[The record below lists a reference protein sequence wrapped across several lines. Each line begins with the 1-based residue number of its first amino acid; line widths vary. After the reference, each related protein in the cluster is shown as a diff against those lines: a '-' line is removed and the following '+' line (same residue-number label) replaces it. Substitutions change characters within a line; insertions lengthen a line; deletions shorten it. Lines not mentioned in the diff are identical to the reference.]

1 MWPDTAKML
10 KCTEE
15 MGTSQQYSHSISHP
29 TLHCTVLTVIR
40 GFCHIFEVT
49 SRKIQELACCSET
62 NNTHHRIA
70 KHWTV
75 SERTLTALS
84 NWHSVVS
91 TATIK
96 DNLLPAFGFN
106 CITMPVK
113 IRAKKTKTKPE
124 TNRKRNLSES
134 TNKLIC
140 IAIPS
145 ISSRRVT
152 FVSKDKQ
159 IHQFMSGFCVFCD
172 QFFLFL
178 IFYFQ
183 GIRSLNLLSVL
194 HAWRLGH

>member
-1 MWPDTAKML
+1 MWPDTVKVL

-15 MGTSQQYSHSISHP
+15 MGTSQQYSYSNSHP
-29 TLHCTVLTVIR
+29 TLHYTVIR
-40 GFCHIFEVT
+40 GFCHIIEVT
-49 SRKIQELACCSET
+49 SRQIQELACCSET

-113 IRAKKTKTKPE
+113 IRAKKPKQNQKE
-124 TNRKRNLSES
+124 TEKEICQNLPI
-134 TNKLIC
+134 NC
-140 IAIPS
+140 FA
-145 ISSRRVT
+145 
-152 FVSKDKQ
+152 
-159 IHQFMSGFCVFCD
+159 
-172 QFFLFL
+172 
-178 IFYFQ
+178 
-183 GIRSLNLLSVL
+183 SLSQAFPPGV
-194 HAWRLGH
+194 